1 MACVRRTAWLA
12 LAMCACTEARFVGED
27 EPDGFSW
34 DDAPA
39 AATASVR
46 VRVAAWNLEGLGAP
60 GSLEYEAVQ
69 DVLARLDADVVVLEE
84 VDALEEAAFSQLAAD
99 LGYPEAAIAS
109 DHPFGS
115 IGNAAMTRLP
125 VVSFRY
131 PSASTLSGDP
141 LARDL
146 TRLVPVLELEVP
158 GSTLHLGVVGTHLK
172 SGFEDADYVRRAVDA
187 VRTAQAADRVADV
200 GATLVLGDFN
210 EDLADAPAAVAP
222 LVGPVLGLPEDWTLG
237 ADLAED
243 FEGAG
248 LRYDPFAPL
257 VDRGFSA
264 VDAERRRGGTAT
276 RPSSGRRID
285 YAWFSGGEGVRV
297 TGAEVYSSADEAWE
311 GLADGPVPPYDASM
325 FAADHLPLLVEVA
338 FPGL

>member
-1 MACVRRTAWLA
+1 MRDVRWVGALTLSLA
-12 LAMCACTEARFVGED
+12 ACTDTRFVGED

-39 AATASVR
+39 TGADPVR
-46 VRVAAWNLEGLGAP
+46 VRVAAWNVESLGTP
-60 GSLEYEAVQ
+60 LSLEFEAVRQ
-69 DVLARLDADVVVLEE
+69 VLARLDADVVVLEE
-84 VDALEEAAFSQLAAD
+84 VDAAEEDAFAELAAA
-99 LGYPEAAIAS
+99 LGYPEATIAR

-125 VVSFRY
+125 VVAFRY
-131 PSASTLSGDP
+131 PSAATLSGDP
-141 LARDL
+141 AARDL

-158 GSTLHLGVVGTHLK
+158 GAASRLGVVGTHLK
-172 SGFEDADYVRRAVDA
+172 SGFEPADYVRRAVDA
-187 VRTAQAADRVADV
+187 VRTAQAADQVASV
-200 GATLVLGDFN
+200 GATLVMGDFN
-210 EDLADAPAAVAP
+210 EDLADSPASVAP
-222 LVGPVLGLPEDWTLG
+222 LVAPVSGLPDDWILG
-237 ADLAED
+237 ADLAAA

-285 YAWFSGGEGVRV
+285 YAWFAGEDGARV

-311 GLADGPVPPYDASM
+311 GLASGPVPPYDANL

-338 FPGL
+338 LPSL